1 MNGTHFYEPPMTEM
15 KRGKNWLQRLL
26 SQDRRSADRH
36 LKPRLVAY
44 YWDGAAPVPHEIRDI
59 SLNGMYLLTTERW
72 YPGTLVMITLQ
83 RTDSSAYAR
92 DARSIAVQAKVVR
105 WGPDGV
111 GFKLIFPENEDY
123 NYVRGL
129 LDAADQKTFSEFVW
143 RYRQNGAYPQRR
155 LKEAS

>member
-1 MNGTHFYEPPMTEM
+1 MNLPMNEM

-36 LKPRLVAY
+36 VKPRLVAY
-44 YWDGAAPVPHEIRDI
+44 YWDGAAPVAHEIRDI
-59 SLNGMYLLTTERW
+59 SLNGMYLVTTERW

-92 DARSIAVQAKVVR
+92 AARSIAVQAKVIR
-105 WGPDGV
+105 WGADGV

-123 NYVRGL
+123 HYVQGL

-143 RYRQNGAYPQRR
+143 RYRQSGAYAQPS